1 MKLRRSLIRSLIL
14 LAGAVVAAAQEKTA
28 PVSTGT
34 VIKTETRVVLVDAV
48 VTDKK
53 GAYIRG
59 LTAKDFKIW
68 EDNKQQEIGSFSFEA
83 DPDSPTKS
91 RPKYMVLFFD
101 NSSMDFGQQRQ
112 ARDAAMK
119 FIASNA
125 GPNRLMAVANFTGTL
140 RIDQNFTDDVAR
152 LTSVVSGTKIA
163 MTSANSSVGGPNLSR
178 AERQFGITSGILAL
192 RSLARNL
199 ADVPGRKSLILLT
212 GGFRLN
218 SENMTELTALID
230 ACNKSNV
237 AVYPI
242 DVRGLVAGS
251 PIGYSGQH
259 DPVLLASLGGVSIGN
274 AFFQRPSAPPSTGG
288 GGASAGGGGTRSSS
302 GPSVGGGGGGN
313 TGGGGGGGGGRSSG
327 GPSAG
332 GNTGNTGGRG
342 SGGFPNAGG
351 NTGGGNT
358 GRGNAGGGNTGRGGG
373 GGDTSPNLNRNRD
386 PNFNQGRRSIV
397 PRFPE
402 SATTN
407 QEPLYMLA
415 GGTGGFVIVNTN
427 DLLGGLEKIGKEQNE
442 FYMLSYT
449 PPESTEG
456 SCHVLRVKVDRSG
469 ATVRARTGYCN
480 VKSQD
485 MLAGEPATE
494 KNLEKLITSSAPGT
508 PGASMMA
515 PFFYTSP
522 DTARA
527 TVAMEIPSDAIK
539 FEKVKG
545 KLRAVLNV
553 LGIAY
558 SPDGA
563 VAARFS
569 DSVKIEFENKKLV
582 EKFQEEPLLHYEK
595 DFEVAVGKYTLKVV
609 YSSGQS
615 FGKLEQPLNVDKFEG
630 QKFRMSGL
638 AFSRSFR
645 KVSAIDSNI
654 DSALVEDRTPLVA
667 NGMQF
672 TPTGLSSFKKT
683 EVVAV
688 YAQLYD
694 DLLGAVEP
702 PKDFMVGIQL
712 RILDDQA
719 KVVKL
724 DSGGMRAAITPGN
737 SLIPLGLKLLVDK
750 LEPGKYFAELTAQDS
765 AGNSV
770 RRYEKFEVR

>member
-1 MKLRRSLIRSLIL
+1 MKFRNTLIWSQLL
-14 LAGAVVAAAQEKTA
+14 LAAAVVAAAQEKAA
-28 PVSTGT
+28 PASTGT

-59 LTAKDFKIW
+59 LAAKDFKIW

-112 ARDAAMK
+112 ARDAAAK
-119 FIASNA
+119 FIAANA
-125 GPNRLMAVANFTGTL
+125 GPNRLMAIANFTGTL
-140 RIDQNFTDDVAR
+140 RIDQNFTDDAAR
-152 LTSVVSGTKIA
+152 LQSVVSGTKIA

-242 DVRGLVAGS
+242 DVRGLVAGA
-251 PIGYSGQH
+251 PIGDSGQRS
-259 DPVLLASLGGVSIGN
+259 PVLLASLGGVTIGN
-274 AFFQRPSAPPSTGG
+274 AFFQRAGAPPAPSGG
-288 GGASAGGGGTRSSS
+288 GSPSPGAGGGG
-302 GPSVGGGGGGN
+302 GGGGGRAAAPPSMGGGGRGN
-313 TGGGGGGGGGRSSG
+313 TGGGGGGGRTGGM
-327 GPSAG
+327 PSTG
-332 GNTGNTGGRG
+332 GNTGNSNGR
-342 SGGFPNAGG
+342 AGG
-351 NTGGGNT
+351 MPNGVGGNT
-358 GRGNAGGGNTGRGGG
+358 GRGG

-397 PRFPE
+397 PKFPE

-427 DLLGGLEKIGKEQNE
+427 DLLGGLQKIGKEQNE

-456 SCHVLRVKVDRSG
+456 SCHMLKVKVDRGG

-485 MLAGEPATE
+485 ILAGEPATE
-494 KNLEKLITSSAPGT
+494 KNLEKLIASSAPGT

-527 TVAMEIPSDAIK
+527 TVAMEIPSDALK

-558 SPDGA
+558 APDGA

-615 FGKLEQPLNVDKFEG
+615 FGKLELPLVVDKFEG

-645 KVSAIDSNI
+645 KVSAMDSNI
-654 DSALVEDRTPLVA
+654 DSALVEDRTPLIA

-672 TPTGLSSFKKT
+672 TPTGSSSFKKT
-683 EVVAV
+683 ENVAL

-694 DLLGAVEP
+694 EILGEVTP

-712 RILDDQA
+712 RIFDSATKQ
-719 KVVKL
+719 VKL
-724 DSGGMRAAITPGN
+724 DSGGMRASITPGN

-750 LEPGKYFAELTAQDS
+750 LEAGKYFAELTAQDS